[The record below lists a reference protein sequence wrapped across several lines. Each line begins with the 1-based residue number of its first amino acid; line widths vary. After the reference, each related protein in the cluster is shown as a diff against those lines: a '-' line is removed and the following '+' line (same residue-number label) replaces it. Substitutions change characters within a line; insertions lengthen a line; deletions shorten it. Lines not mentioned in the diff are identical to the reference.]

1 MSQANPGRDDYD
13 VVIIG
18 SGIGGLTAGAYL
30 AKHGVRVLIC
40 EQNRKPGGC
49 FASFKRKGYTFDGG
63 IQGCEDMG
71 ILLPILRE
79 LDLLEHIDLRR
90 SKLAYAFPD
99 CFCPLEQMGDL
110 ELIYDHLKKVFPR
123 ESNALDRIKKEA
135 ITLCRVM
142 DAFAHAPNLLFQP
155 LRETFLKTPR
165 WLIQHASGLRGL
177 KHLTGLLN
185 IPIDE
190 YLSTFVRDQN
200 LIRLLSAGY
209 RGNPAAFSMSFLCT
223 MMDYYYPA
231 RGGVQAIPNWLAKSI
246 LENGGEV
253 RYGTLVENILV
264 EDGRATGVSVKGGE
278 RIRARFIINN
288 GDIRRTFSEM
298 VPSGAVPEEYARSL
312 QQSNVSESAFSVY
325 LGVDM
330 PPEEIQ
336 TQGCGHVFLMPT
348 YETLDLNEIDSNPDF
363 YRRTLIMM
371 MFPTLHDRALA
382 PKGKSVVILQC
393 AASIRSLNRWGT
405 RKGKPTKKYGANKKE
420 IATQLIANAEKII
433 PDLSK
438 RIDLQ
443 IESTPFT
450 LQRYT
455 LNSDGAA
462 VGWTYHPRETFRKG
476 FKGLFGSSNTPIRNL
491 YQVGH
496 WTMSPGGAP
505 AGLMTGK
512 VVSTIV
518 RYRLRWGV

>member
-1 MSQANPGRDDYD
+1 MSQTDSGRVDYD

-30 AKHGVRVLIC
+30 AKDGVRVLIC

-49 FASFKRKGYTFDGG
+49 FASFKRKGYTFDAG
-63 IQGCEDMG
+63 IQGCEDLG

-79 LDLLEHIDLRR
+79 LDLLGRIDLRR

-99 CFCPLEQMGDL
+99 CFCPLEKIDDL
-110 ELIYDHLKKVFPR
+110 ELIYDHLKKAFPKEVR
-123 ESNALDRIKKEA
+123 ALDRIQKEA
-135 ITLCRVM
+135 IELCRVM
-142 DAFAHAPNLLFQP
+142 DAFVHAPNP
-155 LRETFLKTPR
+155 MMEPPMEAILKTPR
-165 WLIQHASGLRGL
+165 WLNQYVSGLRGL
-177 KHLTGLLN
+177 RRLIGLLKT
-185 IPIDE
+185 PIDE

-209 RGNPAAFSMSFLCT
+209 RGNPAALGMSFLYT
-223 MMDYYYPA
+223 MMDYCYPA
-231 RGGVQAIPNWLAKSI
+231 RGGVQAIPNWLAQSI
-246 LENGGEV
+246 VEKGGEV
-253 RYGTLVENILV
+253 RYGTLVEKIVV
-264 EDGRATGVSVKGGE
+264 EDGRAKGVSVMGGE

-312 QQSNVSESAFSVY
+312 QQSNVSESVFSVY

-330 PPEEIQ
+330 PPEEIP

-348 YETLDLNEIDSNPDF
+348 YEPPDLNEIDSNPDF
-363 YRRTLIMM
+363 YRRALTMM
-371 MFPTLHDRALA
+371 MFPTLHDGALA

-393 AASIRSLNRWGT
+393 AASIRSLHQWGT
-405 RKGKPTKKYGANKKE
+405 RKGRPTKQYMANKRE
-420 IATQLIANAEKII
+420 IAARLIANAERLI

-438 RIDLQ
+438 RIELQ

-450 LQRYT
+450 LRRYT

-462 VGWTYHPRETFRKG
+462 VGWTYHPRETFRQG

-512 VVSTIV
+512 IVSSIV
-518 RYRLRWGV
+518 RHRLRWGL